1 MTAKSGSDEQMLHD
15 LAQRLL
21 SHPHPEGP
29 TSAELFLRR
38 LPESLALELPLPPA
52 SKLLGGALH
61 SRRQRPTFME
71 AVFDAERGPE
81 EAVASYEKVLAEHGW
96 SAFEQFGGMG
106 GGFVAGGMGIGR
118 SFRHGDE
125 GPVLMV
131 AATIREAKQTDLR
144 LRLDWEI
151 IRHLPEM
158 RMHGRPE
165 GAERMPALHPPEGI
179 PLRGGGG
186 GGGGGSWHSEA
197 SLETDLS
204 VAELQSHFAMQLER
218 GGWKRVAGS
227 SDDVVAWSSWQL
239 PGEGGWHGILLVL
252 AARPGERFLYLR
264 IEAND
269 PRDGGRHISSVSS
282 YRG

>member
-1 MTAKSGSDEQMLHD
+1 MTAESGSDEQMLQD

-38 LPESLALELPLPPA
+38 LPESLALKIPLPPA
-52 SKLLGGALH
+52 SQLLGGVLH
-61 SRRQRPTFME
+61 SRRQRPTLME
-71 AVFDAERGPE
+71 ALFDAEREPE
-81 EAVASYEKVLAEHGW
+81 EAVAAYERVLAELGW
-96 SAFEQFGGMG
+96 NSFERFGGMG
-106 GGFVAGGMGIGR
+106 GGFVPGGMGIGR

-131 AATIREAKQTDLR
+131 AAMAREAKRTELR

-165 GAERMPALHPPEGI
+165 GAERMPTLHPPEGM

-197 SLETDLS
+197 SLETDLP
-204 VAELQSHFAMQLER
+204 VAELQPHFDKQLER
-218 GGWKRVAGS
+218 AGWNHVSGS
-227 SDDVVAWSSWQL
+227 ADDVVAWSSWQL

-252 AARPGERFLYLR
+252 ASQPGERFLYVR
-264 IEAND
+264 IEANE
-269 PRDGGRHISSVSS
+269 PRDGGGGISTMSS